1 MSGLGRGV
9 SKKPAVTIV
18 TILVLS
24 IVFSYFAMMF
34 QSDVDPE
41 SFNPDHE
48 LIQASEESGD
58 TFGTQEYSLLVI
70 VKPEDKNVLEIDDM
84 KALIELEDDLRS
96 DETVGPAIVP
106 SQNNPTGFAS
116 LANMVVLSCSLIQ
129 GREDLDSMLMGFDQG
144 ISQLMTLLE
153 NTSTPNIT
161 KAFALDAF
169 LISLNENL
177 TLLQNGNNMIP
188 EFNSTLSLLTLDTV
202 SAKYP
207 SSPVSSHLDVLANY
221 NLSSAYANTAALINS
236 IDSSIDMIM
245 PHLVLLNGTQIDP
258 VTGGAILMGFEFALP
273 TVEAQAQT
281 LDGTIAGLYFGAQAT
296 LTRDFKTSSGTTAK
310 GTIINMN
317 FNVTLDTNQRS
328 IVENRV
334 HDIAFNHQ
342 GDIEYGV
349 LGNQLIN
356 DEIQETMD
364 FSGMF
369 LLMLVFVL
377 IVLIL
382 FGTFRNGL
390 DTAMTLISLG
400 MAIMWSLGIS
410 VIIGLEGSII
420 ATVVPILLVGL
431 GVDYG
436 IHMTMRF
443 REEKGKARKNQKA
456 IAIAIGTVGMALLLA
471 TITTSIGFMSNTVS
485 SLTVLR
491 DFAIMVTIGIVS
503 SFIIMTTFLPAV
515 RLLASERGERK
526 GKVYKYDANSKNT
539 KNNSKR
545 HAISVVTVGAKAADR
560 APWAVLI
567 ILVII
572 SSIAAYGASQLD
584 TVFDFREFIPRNTD
598 AYDNYVFLIDEF
610 EFGDQ
615 EFGEIYITGD
625 VATPGVLLA
634 MDETI
639 TNTQGD
645 KQVLAG
651 FPARSI
657 LSVMQEYANPASQ
670 NYNQSF
676 AASLASLDIDGDG
689 IPNSNVTELFDIL
702 YNDPDAT
709 ADVMSVVHKNGDG
722 NYDAALIQVRVSSD
736 NLKKADVLTD
746 ELSEDAAPLKNLEGG
761 TLDKVYVIGEPVV
774 INVVV
779 TEMNEGQIRSII
791 ITIVASF
798 VVLTIVF
805 FLLER
810 SFILGAI
817 TMIPVLLVILWI
829 LGTMI
834 IFGYNLNVMTI
845 TIASLTIGMGITY
858 SIHVSERFTEDLKK
872 FKTPGAACENTLT
885 HTGMA
890 LAGAFLTTSGGFGIL
905 FFHQLPPLQ
914 QFGVMIALSIA
925 YSFLASAYV
934 LPTFLILWAKW
945 RNNYRAKRGI
955 TQEIIEDTEPGTLEK
970 EKEDTPEV
978 KEKGE
983 PKEAVLNQQNID
995 IEDGLDVEKP
1005 ELDDE
1010 SDLEVKPKMN

>member
-1 MSGLGRGV
+1 MSGLGTGV

-18 TILVLS
+18 IILVLS

-70 VKPEDKNVLEIDDM
+70 VKPDDRNILEIDDL
-84 KALIELEDDLRS
+84 KAMIELEDDLRN
-96 DETVGPAIVP
+96 DDTVGPAIVP

-116 LANMVVLSCSLIQ
+116 LADLVVLSCTLIQ
-129 GREDLDSMLMGFDQG
+129 GRGDLDSMLTGFDMG
-144 ISQLMTLLE
+144 ISQLLTLLE

-207 SSPVSSHLDVLANY
+207 SSPVSNHLDVLANY
-221 NLSSAYANTAALINS
+221 NLSTAYTNTATLVNS

-296 LTRDFKTSSGTTAK
+296 LTRDFKTSGGTTAK
-310 GTIINMN
+310 GTIINVN
-317 FNVTLDTNQRS
+317 FDVNLDSQQRS
-328 IVENRV
+328 KVENRV
-334 HDIAFNHQ
+334 HDIAHNQQ

-364 FSGMF
+364 ISGML
-369 LLMLVFVL
+369 LLMMVFVL

-382 FGTFRNGL
+382 FGTFRSGF

-410 VIIGLEGSII
+410 VIIGLQGSII

-526 GKVYKYDANSKNT
+526 GKIYKYDAKAKNT

-560 APWAVLI
+560 APGAVLI

-615 EFGEIYITGD
+615 EYGEFYITGD
-625 VATPGVLLA
+625 VASHEVLLA
-634 MDETI
+634 IDETI
-639 TNTQGD
+639 SNTQGD
-645 KQVLAG
+645 NQVLTG
-651 FPARSI
+651 FPVRSI
-657 LSVMQEYANPASQ
+657 LSVMQEYKNQ
-670 NYNQSF
+670 NQTF
-676 AASLASLDIDGDG
+676 AAQFAQSDPDGDG
-689 IPNSNVTELFDIL
+689 IPNNNITALFNIL
-702 YNDPDAT
+702 YNDPAAT
-709 ADVMSVVHKNGDG
+709 ADVISVVHKNG
-722 NYDAALIQVRVSSD
+722 NSYDAALIQVRVSSD
-736 NLKKADVLTD
+736 NLKKAAVLTD
-746 ELSEDAAPLKNLEGG
+746 ELNEDATPLKNLEGG

-798 VVLTIVF
+798 IVLTIVF

-858 SIHVSERFTEDLKK
+858 SIHVSERFTEDLKN

-945 RNNYRAKRGI
+945 RNKYRAKRGI
-955 TQEIIEDTEPGTLEK
+955 ENKIVEDEEELDEDMQNGEEENESHDEEELENEPTDEEPKK
-970 EKEDTPEV
+970 EKVEED
-978 KEKGE
+978 
-983 PKEAVLNQQNID
+983 
-995 IEDGLDVEKP
+995 
-1005 ELDDE
+1005 
-1010 SDLEVKPKMN
+1010 

>member
-1 MSGLGRGV
+1 
-9 SKKPAVTIV
+9 
-18 TILVLS
+18 
-24 IVFSYFAMMF
+24 MF

-48 LIQASEESGD
+48 LIQASEDAGE

-70 VKPEDKNVLEIDDM
+70 VKPEDNNILDIDDM
-84 KALIELEDDLRS
+84 KDLIEFEDDLRS

-116 LANMVVLSCSLIQ
+116 LADMIVLSCLLTQ
-129 GREDLDSMLMGFDQG
+129 GREDLDSMLMGFDFG
-144 ISQLMTLLE
+144 LGEIITLLE
-153 NTSTPNIT
+153 NATIPNTT
-161 KAFALDAF
+161 KAFALDTF

-177 TLLQNGNNMIP
+177 TLMQNGNNQMIP
-188 EFNSTLSLLTLDTV
+188 DFNSTVSLLTLETV
-202 SAKYP
+202 SVKYP
-207 SSPVSSHLDVLANY
+207 ASPVSSHLAVLQNY
-221 NLSSAYANTAALINS
+221 NVTEAYLQTAGMISTIESKIN
-236 IDSSIDMIM
+236 MIT

-258 VTGGAILMGFEFALP
+258 ATGGAILMGFQFALP
-273 TVEAQAQT
+273 TIEAQAQT
-281 LDGTIAGLYFGAQAT
+281 LDGTIAGLYFGAHTT
-296 LTRDFKTSSGTTAK
+296 LTRDFGTNSGTTAK
-310 GTIINMN
+310 GTIININ
-317 FNVTLDTNQRS
+317 FDVNLDTEQKS

-334 HDIAFNHQ
+334 HDIAFNQQ

-356 DEIQETMD
+356 DEIEETMD

-369 LLMLVFVL
+369 LLVLVFIL

-390 DTAMTLISLG
+390 DTVMTLLSLG
-400 MAIMWSLGIS
+400 MAIIWSYGIS
-410 VIIGLEGSII
+410 VLLGLEGSII

-436 IHMTMRF
+436 IHMTMRY
-443 REEKGKARKNQKA
+443 REERSKGRRNQKA

-515 RLLASERGERK
+515 RLVASERRELK
-526 GKVYKYDANSKNT
+526 GKSYKWDAKNAKS
-539 KNNSKR
+539 KNNSKK
-545 HAISVVTVGAKAADR
+545 HATSVVTVGAKAGDR

-567 ILVII
+567 ILVVI
-572 SSIAAYGASQLD
+572 SSIAGYGASQLD
-584 TVFDFREFIPRNTD
+584 TVFDFREFIPRGTE

-615 EFGEIYITGD
+615 EYGEIYITGN
-625 VATPGVLLA
+625 VATPEVLNA
-634 MDETI
+634 MAVTI
-639 TNTQGD
+639 TNTQD
-645 KQVLAG
+645 NKQVPEG
-651 FPARSI
+651 FIPRSI

-676 AASLASLDIDGDG
+676 AESLALSDPDSNG
-689 IPNSNVTELFDIL
+689 IPNNNVSALFDML
-702 YNDPDAT
+702 YADPDAT
-709 ADVMSVVHKNGDG
+709 SDVMSVIHKNGG
-722 NYDAALIQVRVSSD
+722 SYDAALIQVRVTSN
-736 NLKKADVLTD
+736 NLKNADVLTD
-746 ELSEDAAPLKNLEGG
+746 ELNEDVASLKELEGG

-791 ITIVASF
+791 ITIAASF

-805 FLLER
+805 YLLER

-872 FKTPGAACENTLT
+872 FKTPGEACENTLT

-945 RNNYRAKRGI
+945 RNNFRAKRGKEE
-955 TQEIIEDTEPGTLEK
+955 EIVQDEEEQGEDKGDILEDANQGVKKEDNLEDEEKAAKKKDSLGENESEEVDLKVK
-970 EKEDTPEV
+970 EKE
-978 KEKGE
+978 G
-983 PKEAVLNQQNID
+983 
-995 IEDGLDVEKP
+995 
-1005 ELDDE
+1005 
-1010 SDLEVKPKMN
+1010 